1 MAKTTSKSRQ
11 AYYSLYK
18 ASNRWK
24 TNRERKLLRALKR
37 NPNNKQIEQAL
48 NNISYRRK
56 TPGITGKWSS
66 TRIMEA
72 QLMKL
77 AKNPGSSKPK
87 QPVTPKSRFNMFQL
101 GARAH
106 DGQGNLLWA

>member
-56 TPGITGKWSS
+56 TPGKVGGWSS

-72 QLMKL
+72 QLMRL
-77 AKNPGSSKPK
+77 ATNPGPSKPK
-87 QPVTPKSRFNMFQL
+87 TPVTKTRFGMFSL
-101 GARAH
+101 AARAH
-106 DGQGNLLWA
+106 NGRGSLLWM